1 MHKVPVGRADG
12 QSRFVMTRATVAWR
26 LASSEIPRL
35 NYRTVWHRPQANER
49 FGRAYQ
55 HPLLDGTGFFTGR
68 LIARMAIVHPTGR
81 SGAGQDLVSRVLTSV
96 TLGWC
101 GVMAYTISLGGRL
114 LPGQGHHRT

>member
-1 MHKVPVGRADG
+1 
-12 QSRFVMTRATVAWR
+12 MTRATVAWR
-26 LASSEIPRL
+26 SASSQIPAPELPDGLAPTSSKRK
-35 NYRTVWHRPQANER
+35 
-49 FGRAYQ
+49 G
-55 HPLLDGTGFFTGR
+55 LDGRTNILCSTGPASFTGR